1 MGSQSRRV
9 GLAAWIAAAIVSA
22 LVAAGDNLG
31 YRFNETPSVP
41 VGVWR
46 VRPVDGPLHRGQI
59 VSVCPPP
66 TGVFLEAKARGYL
79 SEGSC
84 PGGLEPMLK
93 PIAALEGD
101 AVEPTGDG
109 LRINGRLLP
118 SSVAFPADS
127 RGRPL
132 PKVFAVR
139 LVVNKG
145 EMFLVSGH
153 GRSFDSRYFGPLP
166 LSFITGVAAPIW
178 IANSDK

>member
-1 MGSQSRRV
+1 MGSQNRRI
-9 GLAAWIAAAIVSA
+9 GLAAWIGAASVSA
-22 LVAAGDNLG
+22 LVAAANHSG

-41 VGVWR
+41 VGIWR
-46 VRPVDGPLHRGQI
+46 VLPVNGPLERGQI

-79 SEGSC
+79 SGGSC

-101 AVEPTGDG
+101 VVEHTGEG
-109 LRINGRLLP
+109 ISVNGRLLP

-127 RGRPL
+127 RGRLL

-166 LSFITGVAAPIW
+166 LSVITGVAAPIW

>member
-1 MGSQSRRV
+1 MGSENRRI
-9 GLAAWIAAAIVSA
+9 GLAAWMLAAIASA
-22 LVAAGDNLG
+22 LVAAADHLG

-46 VRPVDGPLHRGQI
+46 VRPVNGPLERGQI

-101 AVEPTGDG
+101 VVEQTSEG
-109 LRINGRLLP
+109 LRLNGRLLP
-118 SSVAFPADS
+118 HSLASSADS
-127 RGRPL
+127 EGRPL
-132 PKVFAVR
+132 PKLCAR
-139 LVVNKG
+139 SLVISKG
-145 EMFLVSGH
+145 EVFLVSRH
-153 GRSFDSRYFGPLP
+153 ERSFDSRYFGPLP
-166 LSFITGVAAPIW
+166 LSAVKGVATRFWAAAPEL
-178 IANSDK
+178 